1 VKVYIIWFIGV
12 VVWNF
17 GVPNAKPMEDVMVAV
32 ALSLLTIGLKKYLK

>member
-1 VKVYIIWFIGV
+1 MKVYIIWFIGV

>member
-17 GVPNAKPMEDVMVAV
+17 GVPSAKPMEDVMVAV